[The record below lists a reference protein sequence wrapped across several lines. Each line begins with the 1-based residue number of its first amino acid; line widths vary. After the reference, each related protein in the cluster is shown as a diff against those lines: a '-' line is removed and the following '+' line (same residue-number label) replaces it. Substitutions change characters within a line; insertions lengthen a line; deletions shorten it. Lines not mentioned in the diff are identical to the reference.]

1 METSLMSSFGR
12 KAAIVAVAFAAVGST
27 VFGGTALADDKKK
40 DDGKVNV
47 WNKGGDAKSGDAKGG
62 ECVFEGD
69 LVGLGDFADLLTGD
83 GNRTSVDQSCD
94 TYTGDAYGGPAS
106 IGS

>member
-1 METSLMSSFGR
+1 METSLMNSFGR

-27 VFGGTALADDKKK
+27 VFGGTALADDKKR

-47 WNKGGDAKSGDAKGG
+47 WNEGGDAKSGDAKGG
-62 ECVFEGD
+62 ECVYGGD
-69 LVGLGDFADLLTGD
+69 LIDLGHAAELLTGN

-94 TYTGDAYGGPAS
+94 TYTGDAYGGAAR